1 MRHLLLAFAL
11 LVVGVFTL
19 ACSSDFARDINY
31 GTDAGVG
38 WMPPMWDAPG
48 TLPDGG
54 GDDAMAS
61 DAGP

>member
-11 LVVGVFTL
+11 LLAGALAV
-19 ACSSDFARDINY
+19 ACSSDFARDIHY

-38 WMPPMWDAPG
+38 WMPPTWDAPG

-54 GDDAMAS
+54 EEDAIGT
-61 DAGP
+61 D

>member
-1 MRHLLLAFAL
+1 MRPLVLAFAL
-11 LVVGVFTL
+11 LMVGALAL

-38 WMPPMWDAPG
+38 WVPPTWDAPG

-54 GDDAMAS
+54 GEDAMGG